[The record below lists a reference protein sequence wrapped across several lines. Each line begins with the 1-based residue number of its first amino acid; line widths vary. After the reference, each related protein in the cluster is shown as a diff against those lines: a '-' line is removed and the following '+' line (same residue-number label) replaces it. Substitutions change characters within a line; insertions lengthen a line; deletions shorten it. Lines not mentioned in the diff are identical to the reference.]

1 MSDGPPTNP
10 PEPIPH
16 EQEPTPEAT
25 EEPPTPRLLAQLGVP
40 GTVRLLIGSFG
51 LVGFV
56 VGVILVWDTNSAT
69 TLAIVSAILLVLAAL
84 GFKPK
89 ASARGTDAVELSL
102 RTSWSGGTRY
112 WCNVKTP
119 NNTNFSLVTGSASFI
134 SALPMSTCRVVYPDE
149 FPASEPLVPGTYEVE
164 WRSAPV
170 VDPDGGNPVAALQ
183 MHTLGPPLATDSFTI
198 PEEAAIPPPPPPTT
212 SGAET

>member
-1 MSDGPPTNP
+1 MSVRAPTNAR
-10 PEPIPH
+10 EPIPQ

-25 EEPPTPRLLAQLGVP
+25 GEPTTLGRLLAGLGVP

-56 VGVILVWDTNSAT
+56 VGVILVWNANSAT
-69 TLAIVSAILLVLAAL
+69 TLAIVLVLAAL

-89 ASARGTDAVELSL
+89 ASGRGTGAVELSL
-102 RTSWSGGTRY
+102 RTSWSGGASY

-119 NNTNFSLVTGSASFI
+119 NDTNFSLVTGPASFI
-134 SALPMSTCRVVYPDE
+134 AALPMSTCRVVYPDE

-164 WRSAPV
+164 WRSAPGL
-170 VDPDGGNPVAALQ
+170 DPAGGNPLAALQ
-183 MHTLGPPLATDSFTI
+183 THELEPPLATDSFTI
-198 PEEAAIPPPPPPTT
+198 PEEAAFPSLPLPTT
-212 SGAET
+212 SGAKT